1 MERRTGSMA
10 SIAKRTT
17 PKMRTPLMDRRRCR
31 ATATTSP
38 ITASLRPCRFQVG
51 PHYSSLSGSPNQ
63 TTYVYVFSVG
73 ATLRSVYTS
82 KRKMVVSE
90 GGDIS
95 VVAAKEN
102 DDGQELDRSL
112 RQTESYD
119 SADTTD
125 TRLRLERRAVELEQ
139 EKVKLYL
146 LKLDALQREK
156 ELGLPRSQVTSDL

>member
-1 MERRTGSMA
+1 
-10 SIAKRTT
+10 
-17 PKMRTPLMDRRRCR
+17 
-31 ATATTSP
+31 
-38 ITASLRPCRFQVG
+38 
-51 PHYSSLSGSPNQ
+51 
-63 TTYVYVFSVG
+63 
-73 ATLRSVYTS
+73 
-82 KRKMVVSE
+82 MVVSE

-119 SADTTD
+119 SAGTID

-156 ELGLPRSQVTSDL
+156 ELGLPRSQVTRDL

>member
-1 MERRTGSMA
+1 M
-10 SIAKRTT
+10 
-17 PKMRTPLMDRRRCR
+17 
-31 ATATTSP
+31 
-38 ITASLRPCRFQVG
+38 
-51 PHYSSLSGSPNQ
+51 
-63 TTYVYVFSVG
+63 
-73 ATLRSVYTS
+73 YTS

-102 DDGQELDRSL
+102 GDGQELDRSI

-119 SADTTD
+119 SAGTID

-156 ELGLPRSQVTSDL
+156 ELGLPRSQVTRDL

>member
-1 MERRTGSMA
+1 M
-10 SIAKRTT
+10 
-17 PKMRTPLMDRRRCR
+17 
-31 ATATTSP
+31 
-38 ITASLRPCRFQVG
+38 
-51 PHYSSLSGSPNQ
+51 
-63 TTYVYVFSVG
+63 
-73 ATLRSVYTS
+73 YTS

-119 SADTTD
+119 SAGTID

-156 ELGLPRSQVTSDL
+156 ELGLPRSQVTRDL

>member
-1 MERRTGSMA
+1 
-10 SIAKRTT
+10 
-17 PKMRTPLMDRRRCR
+17 
-31 ATATTSP
+31 
-38 ITASLRPCRFQVG
+38 
-51 PHYSSLSGSPNQ
+51 
-63 TTYVYVFSVG
+63 
-73 ATLRSVYTS
+73 
-82 KRKMVVSE
+82 MVVSE

-119 SADTTD
+119 SAGTTD

-156 ELGLPRSQVTSDL
+156 ELGLPRSQVTRDL

>member
-1 MERRTGSMA
+1 
-10 SIAKRTT
+10 
-17 PKMRTPLMDRRRCR
+17 
-31 ATATTSP
+31 
-38 ITASLRPCRFQVG
+38 
-51 PHYSSLSGSPNQ
+51 
-63 TTYVYVFSVG
+63 
-73 ATLRSVYTS
+73 
-82 KRKMVVSE
+82 MVVSE

>member
-1 MERRTGSMA
+1 
-10 SIAKRTT
+10 
-17 PKMRTPLMDRRRCR
+17 
-31 ATATTSP
+31 
-38 ITASLRPCRFQVG
+38 
-51 PHYSSLSGSPNQ
+51 
-63 TTYVYVFSVG
+63 
-73 ATLRSVYTS
+73 
-82 KRKMVVSE
+82 MVVSE

-119 SADTTD
+119 SAGTID

>member
-1 MERRTGSMA
+1 
-10 SIAKRTT
+10 
-17 PKMRTPLMDRRRCR
+17 
-31 ATATTSP
+31 
-38 ITASLRPCRFQVG
+38 
-51 PHYSSLSGSPNQ
+51 
-63 TTYVYVFSVG
+63 
-73 ATLRSVYTS
+73 
-82 KRKMVVSE
+82 MVVSE

-102 DDGQELDRSL
+102 DDGQVLDRSL

-119 SADTTD
+119 SAGTTD

-156 ELGLPRSQVTSDL
+156 ELGLPRSQVTRDL

>member
-1 MERRTGSMA
+1 M
-10 SIAKRTT
+10 
-17 PKMRTPLMDRRRCR
+17 
-31 ATATTSP
+31 
-38 ITASLRPCRFQVG
+38 
-51 PHYSSLSGSPNQ
+51 
-63 TTYVYVFSVG
+63 
-73 ATLRSVYTS
+73 YTS

-119 SADTTD
+119 SAGTTD

-156 ELGLPRSQVTSDL
+156 ELGLPRSQVTRDL

>member
-1 MERRTGSMA
+1 M
-10 SIAKRTT
+10 
-17 PKMRTPLMDRRRCR
+17 
-31 ATATTSP
+31 
-38 ITASLRPCRFQVG
+38 
-51 PHYSSLSGSPNQ
+51 
-63 TTYVYVFSVG
+63 
-73 ATLRSVYTS
+73 
-82 KRKMVVSE
+82 
-90 GGDIS
+90 
-95 VVAAKEN
+95 VAAKEN

-119 SADTTD
+119 SAGTID

>member
-1 MERRTGSMA
+1 
-10 SIAKRTT
+10 
-17 PKMRTPLMDRRRCR
+17 
-31 ATATTSP
+31 
-38 ITASLRPCRFQVG
+38 
-51 PHYSSLSGSPNQ
+51 
-63 TTYVYVFSVG
+63 
-73 ATLRSVYTS
+73 
-82 KRKMVVSE
+82 MVVSE

-112 RQTESYD
+112 RQTESYE
-119 SADTTD
+119 SAGTTD